1 MLHYPAELWYNKTVI
16 ESKLL
21 KASNILK
28 NAGCTSVYLF
38 GSQAKGNARS
48 DSDIDL
54 GVFGLVP
61 SLFFKTHF
69 LLENELDMKVDL
81 VDFDHEKSFYEMLE
95 KIGELKKIG

>member
-1 MLHYPAELWYNKTVI
+1 MQKCAKYAIISSVNATKL
-16 ESKLL
+16 SK
-21 KASNILK
+21 AADILK
-28 NAGCTSVYLF
+28 NAGCSGVYLF
-38 GSQAKGNARS
+38 GSQAKGTAHA

-54 GVFGLVP
+54 GVFGLLP

-69 LLENELDMKVDL
+69 MLENELNMKVDL

>member
-1 MLHYPAELWYNKTVI
+1 MLYFYSCLCYNRKVI

-38 GSQAKGNARS
+38 GSQAKENAHS

-54 GVFGLVP
+54 GVFGLLP

-81 VDFDHEKSFYEMLE
+81 VDFDHEKSFFEMLNQ
-95 KIGELKKIG
+95 IGELKKIG